1 MFKWQELF
9 PLVEKIDGGYDHMM
23 RVMIEPHYKT
33 EISIICILASFI
45 LQESKDMQCKTEYYQ
60 LIQV

>member
-1 MFKWQELF
+1 MGIWSYDASDE
-9 PLVEKIDGGYDHMM
+9 PLD
-23 RVMIEPHYKT
+23 KT
-33 EISIICILASFI
+33 YISIICILASFI